1 MATDSGNLPMTEKH
15 TPDYLS
21 DISAKLSVN
30 GIASDGI
37 WYHGTA
43 SGLVDAIVADGLIGG
58 GDSEFLNRTQQT
70 LGTIGGRQFESK
82 DPVFITQSKELAYYW
97 AEQKT
102 RARNIYFQK
111 DETPVVFAINLPSEL
126 ADKVKPDVG
135 AAALVMEPGND
146 YVTKLQELYIDNGIT
161 LNEVNPLQVDRSYF
175 LQMLAMAYIQDQIP
189 ATALTLL
196 KA

>member
-70 LGTIGGRQFESK
+70 LGTIGGRQFESN
-82 DPVFITQSKELAYYW
+82 DPVFI
-97 AEQKT
+97 
-102 RARNIYFQK
+102 
-111 DETPVVFAINLPSEL
+111 
-126 ADKVKPDVG
+126 
-135 AAALVMEPGND
+135 
-146 YVTKLQELYIDNGIT
+146 
-161 LNEVNPLQVDRSYF
+161 
-175 LQMLAMAYIQDQIP
+175 
-189 ATALTLL
+189 
-196 KA
+196 

>member
-1 MATDSGNLPMTEKH
+1 MTEKH

-21 DISAKLSVN
+21 DISTKLRVN